1 MRICAPFP
9 LVFVAVFP
17 VFPVFPVVFML
28 PLVLAE
34 GYCSTLITSNS
45 LITVS
50 GTELPSSWA

>member
-1 MRICAPFP
+1 MRTCAPFP
-9 LVFVAVFP
+9 LVFVA